1 MAKSVF
7 ALWLVNLQSFYRLKF
22 LKANCHFAAL
32 NLLIWKKKNLRKWT
46 YHYLISVYEPSGCWI
61 FPLFKYMRMNRQ
73 RNSIIILPKKKIIL
87 GQKSQNT
94 VKKRRLHL
102 IYEFHIFIQIQT
114 RWLQFKTDSSYA
126 VSKRKPEI
134 FEIMNVFRVY

>member
-1 MAKSVF
+1 MICQFAVLLQAKIFKSKLSF
-7 ALWLVNLQSFYRLKF
+7 CSSEFVNL
-22 LKANCHFAAL
+22 
-32 NLLIWKKKNLRKWT
+32 KKKNLRKWT
-46 YHYLISVYEPSGCWI
+46 YHYLVSVYEPSGCWI

-73 RNSIIILPKKKIIL
+73 RNWIIILPKKKIIL

-114 RWLQFKTDSSYA
+114 RITSWILPGPLLSWQPTSFSST
-126 VSKRKPEI
+126 SLPGDMKI
-134 FEIMNVFRVY
+134 FFIANIL